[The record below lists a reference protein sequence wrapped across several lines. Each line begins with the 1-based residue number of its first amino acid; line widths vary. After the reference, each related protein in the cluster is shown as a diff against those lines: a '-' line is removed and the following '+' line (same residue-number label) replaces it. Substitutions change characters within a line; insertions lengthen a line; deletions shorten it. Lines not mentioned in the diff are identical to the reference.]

1 LVARKILQQRLSCFW
16 LCFCGYVFECSNY
29 WLCSWH
35 NACHTCCFGRVQT
48 LIHFLH
54 HFSTEV
60 FTKLH
65 HLIWK
70 RLQFF
75 DCRYLFLF
83 QRHLPSVCS
92 IKLSR
97 NDSHFRGGPQI
108 LERTI
113 LDGLLVVF
121 LCRSTSCTCVSRW
134 FEPST
139 VCPLKTSSPYL
150 SLSPTGKRCPFVCLW
165 L

>member
-1 LVARKILQQRLSCFW
+1 MVARKILQQRLSCFW

-75 DCRYLFLF
+75 DCRYLFSVSETFAISVFYKVVQKRFTF
-83 QRHLPSVCS
+83 QGRAPNFGTYNSGWFTS
-92 IKLSR
+92 S
-97 NDSHFRGGPQI
+97 
-108 LERTI
+108 
-113 LDGLLVVF
+113 F